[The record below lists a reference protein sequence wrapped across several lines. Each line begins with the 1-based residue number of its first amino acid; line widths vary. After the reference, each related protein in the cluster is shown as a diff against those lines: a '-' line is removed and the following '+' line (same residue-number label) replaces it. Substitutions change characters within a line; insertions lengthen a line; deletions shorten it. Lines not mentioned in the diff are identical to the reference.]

1 MIRRRLSLQLTL
13 VMLLVALAP
22 LAGAG
27 ILILNL
33 IEQSITTQVKAG
45 QEQMASAAGALV
57 RNYLNSAT
65 TKLKSIS
72 AMMRKD
78 EDFPAQMDRLNAQ
91 IEPPDLF
98 LEIGYWARNKTD
110 VEVVANAQQL
120 EYSNAQSAARP
131 SSRSFNPRLK
141 QQVPSWS
148 KKSPILQEAFAG
160 NTFVATTNDND
171 GPYNG
176 LLISVPAVGG
186 AAITASL
193 DLRPL
198 SKILTS
204 VAGSSGRLV
213 LLRDPTGKALASS
226 GADELPPAF
235 INSRHTVGH
244 GGWVIEVGEPVEL
257 ALAPLRQVRQIGET
271 R

>member
-1 MIRRRLSLQLTL
+1 RTSASAGGFEQLVVSNVEPPGSRRRSQASRFMLVLLYVDRGQSISWHGACCILLTMIRRRLSLQLTL

-33 IEQSITTQVKAG
+33 IEQSITTQVKTS

-72 AMMRKD
+72 AMMHKD

-131 SSRSFNPRLK
+131 SSRSFNPRL
-141 QQVPSWS
+141 
-148 KKSPILQEAFAG
+148 
-160 NTFVATTNDND
+160 
-171 GPYNG
+171 
-176 LLISVPAVGG
+176 
-186 AAITASL
+186 
-193 DLRPL
+193 
-198 SKILTS
+198 
-204 VAGSSGRLV
+204 
-213 LLRDPTGKALASS
+213 
-226 GADELPPAF
+226 
-235 INSRHTVGH
+235 
-244 GGWVIEVGEPVEL
+244 
-257 ALAPLRQVRQIGET
+257 
-271 R
+271 